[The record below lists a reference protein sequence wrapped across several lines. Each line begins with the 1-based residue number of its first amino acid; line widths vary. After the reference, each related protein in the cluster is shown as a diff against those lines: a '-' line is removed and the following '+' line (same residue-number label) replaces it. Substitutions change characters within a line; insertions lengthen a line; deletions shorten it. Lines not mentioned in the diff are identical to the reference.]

1 MEREERSRRWP
12 VPPQQALVDVGAQ
25 PRPAATLRGA
35 CAVLPHQM
43 KTKSPIPS
51 FLVARGGCP
60 GQICPLGTGWSRG
73 LPAHL
78 VQGFRAIVCLDSIA
92 ALVPLSAG
100 QSRTQDYETSSH
112 EPLPRTPTCTTCKC
126 QHLLSPVPSA
136 PYGNGIPQSAC
147 GGTARRGKGNAGG
160 EGQETEKQAHGEAE
174 RAAMQ
179 DGASSCWEAEGFGL
193 LTSAPALMAALTSP
207 ASLAAWWLLR
217 ASRSAELGG
226 GRPPAPAHSPRL
238 PRSLVF
244 NQRLL
249 FRHKS
254 WCMELPALLLIIDFL
269 NWCLQRAWG

>member
-1 MEREERSRRWP
+1 M
-12 VPPQQALVDVGAQ
+12 PPQQALVDVGAQ

-136 PYGNGIPQSAC
+136 PYGNVIPKADPQSAC

-160 EGQETEKQAHGEAE
+160 ERGAE
-174 RAAMQ
+174 VGKGRRWKSKRT
-179 DGASSCWEAEGFGL
+179 GKRNGL
-193 LTSAPALMAALTSP
+193 QCRTGRAPAGK
-207 ASLAAWWLLR
+207 R
-217 ASRSAELGG
+217 RGLG
-226 GRPPAPAHSPRL
+226 S
-238 PRSLVF
+238 
-244 NQRLL
+244 
-249 FRHKS
+249 
-254 WCMELPALLLIIDFL
+254 
-269 NWCLQRAWG
+269 